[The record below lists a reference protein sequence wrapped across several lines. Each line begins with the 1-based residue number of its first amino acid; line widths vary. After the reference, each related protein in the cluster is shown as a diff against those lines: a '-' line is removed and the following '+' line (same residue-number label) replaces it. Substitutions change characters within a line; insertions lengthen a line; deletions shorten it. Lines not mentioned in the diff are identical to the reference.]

1 MKQDL
6 VSNPYFIAF
15 IVIAAIWTII
25 WKGLALWKVAKKN
38 DMAWFVVLLV
48 VNTVG
53 ILEILYLFFFS
64 KMGEKK

>member
-25 WKGLALWKVAKKN
+25 WKGLALWKVAKKTI
-38 DMAWFVVLLV
+38 WLGLLFC
-48 VNTVG
+48 
-53 ILEILYLFFFS
+53 L
-64 KMGEKK
+64 